1 MNEVVTFVINVLL
14 NIFSQ
19 LVEMLRLL
27 VVFLASHVVLARVT
41 SKLFEVVVASLG
53 EINSGLSAHIV
64 TILANKVLLS
74 YYVGQLLFFEEVCL
88 RLLLRVGED
97 LVQVLDLGVVASELK
112 VVAEFGLNFL
122 LLHEVQ
128 VTAVLLEETEGEH
141 SQLSFGHVLQL
152 VPPVERLIDGGFLGL
167 EEKLSFDL

>member
-1 MNEVVTFVINVLL
+1 M
-14 NIFSQ
+14 
-19 LVEMLRLL
+19 
-27 VVFLASHVVLARVT
+27 
-41 SKLFEVVVASLG
+41 
-53 EINSGLSAHIV
+53 
-64 TILANKVLLS
+64 
-74 YYVGQLLFFEEVCL
+74 FFEEVCL

-128 VTAVLLEETEGEH
+128 VTAVLLKETEGEH